1 MGCDYTAELNEN
13 GNDLEEILK
22 ENHGLFDI
30 KIKVAIRDSEA
41 LSLAYT
47 PGVATPC
54 LEIQKDISRGYE
66 LTNKANS
73 IILITDSSKFN
84 SSSSEENKCCLI
96 KKDVEGKKMN
106 NNVAMVYLESFTAYY
121 KYATNI
127 DAYPMILD
135 LNLIKDAETL
145 LDTINAVSLSFS
157 GVELF
162 GISPERLE
170 EFKNLYKKFQKKP
183 EYAFI
188 DANKKVEIDEILEN
202 KSTVLTSN
210 AIFAAIWRVALD
222 CHIFGDLEK
231 VLNFIIDEIKND
243 KIDLTKGDDFESDL
257 TKIVEKTVDFV
268 FAEKLENHSFDKY
281 NWRKLGLDKK
291 YVLKKL
297 EFFFA
302 YGNKAWVEEMPKGYF
317 MHKHTIPENS
327 VLLHSRNRGVI
338 EIGPKIRF
346 YPEKFKILFKWENL
360 DRIAEKILQNPNLV
374 YKYTCKNNY
383 GAIVTNGTAI
393 LGLGDIG
400 ALAGMPVMEGK
411 SVLFKYFG
419 GTNICPV
426 CIQEKD
432 VDKVISYIQRISPSF
447 AIINLEDIKGPDCFT
462 IENKL
467 IETVE
472 CPIFHDDQ
480 HGTACVVL
488 AGLINATKLRGSKP
502 EEMKIVMN
510 GAGAAGIA
518 VSSLL
523 IHYGYK
529 NFIVCDTK
537 GAIYKGRKE
546 GMNPFKEKI
555 AEITNKDC
563 IQGKLLDVIKGADVV
578 IGLSGPNTI
587 SKEAVKLMNE
597 KPIVFALANPT
608 PEIFPDDAYEAGAFI
623 VATGRSD
630 FPNQI
635 NNSVVFPGLFRATID
650 TRAPKITM
658 EMKIAAG
665 EAIANLVS
673 EKELRTDYI
682 MPSALN
688 ITTSILVAT
697 DVAKLIVKNGLTK
710 KKNIN
715 LDQIRENIHSF
726 FIDEKLTDVDK

>member
-1 MGCDYTAELNEN
+1 MSCEGKCDPELS
-13 GNDLEEILK
+13 LEGILK
-22 ENHGLFDI
+22 KNHGLFDI
-30 KIKVAIRDSEA
+30 KIKVSIRDTEG

-54 LEIQKDISRGYE
+54 LEIQKDLPRAYE
-66 LTNKANS
+66 QTNKANNV
-73 IILITDSSKFN
+73 LIVNDSSKFCG
-84 SSSSEENKCCLI
+84 ENKCCLT
-96 KKDVEGKKMN
+96 KKCLEGKKWN
-106 NNVAMVYLESFTAYY
+106 NNAAMIYLEAFTAYY
-121 KYATNI
+121 KCTTNV

-135 LNLIKDAETL
+135 LALIKDAETL
-145 LDTINAVSLSFS
+145 FDTVKAIALSFS
-157 GVELF
+157 GIELF
-162 GISPERLE
+162 GVCPKRVE
-170 EFKNLYKKFQKKP
+170 EFKKLFEKCEKKP
-183 EYAFI
+183 EFAFL
-188 DANKKVEIDEILEN
+188 DTNKKMEIDDLLAT
-202 KSTVLTSN
+202 KKTFLTSN
-210 AIFAAIWRVALD
+210 AIVAAIWRVALD
-222 CHIFGDLEK
+222 CHIFGDLEQL
-231 VLNFIIDEIKND
+231 LNHVIEDIKSD
-243 KIDLTKGDDFESDL
+243 KFDLTKGGNFGIEIIQLVENL
-257 TKIVEKTVDFV
+257 TDFV
-268 FAEKLENHSFDKY
+268 FAKKLENHSFDKY
-281 NWRKLGLDKK
+281 NWRKMELSKCYVMKK
-291 YVLKKL
+291 FKH
-297 EFFFA
+297 FIT
-302 YGNKAWVEEMPKGYF
+302 YGSKAWVEDIPKGYY

-327 VLLHSRNRGVI
+327 VLIHARNRGVI
-338 EIGPKIRF
+338 EVGPKLRF
-346 YPEKFKILFKWENL
+346 SPGKFKCLFKWENL
-360 DRIAEKILQNPNLV
+360 DGIAEKIVNDPNLV
-374 YKYTCKNNY
+374 FELTCKNNF

-426 CIQEKD
+426 CIQEKNPE
-432 VDKVISYIQRISPSF
+432 KLIAYIQRIAPTY

-462 IENKL
+462 IETKL
-467 IETVE
+467 IETVD
-472 CPIFHDDQ
+472 CPMFHDDQ

-555 AEITNKDC
+555 AEMTNKDC
-563 IQGKLLDVIKGADVV
+563 VKGKLADVLKGADVV

-587 SKEAVKLMNE
+587 KKEDVKLMNP

-608 PEIFPDDAYEAGAFI
+608 PEIFPDDAKEAGAFI

-635 NNSVVFPGLFRATID
+635 NNSLVFPGLFRATVD
-650 TRAPKITM
+650 SRAPKITM

-673 EKELRTDYI
+673 PKDLRPEFI
-682 MPSALN
+682 MPSALEV
-688 ITTSILVAT
+688 TTSILVAT
-697 DVAKLIVKNGLTK
+697 DVAKLVIEKGLTN
-710 KKNIN
+710 KKNID
-715 LDQIRENIHSF
+715 LDKLRENIHSF
-726 FIDEKLTDVDK
+726 FIDEKLTDVDQE

>member
-1 MGCDYTAELNEN
+1 MGVGKSKPKEQIE
-13 GNDLEEILK
+13 LEEILK
-22 ENHGLFDI
+22 KNHGLFDI
-30 KIKVAIRDSEA
+30 KIKVAIRDSEG

-54 LEIQKDISRGYE
+54 LEIQKDLSRGYE

-73 IILITDSSKFN
+73 ILVLTDSSKFGN
-84 SSSSEENKCCLI
+84 PQDKKCFLT
-96 KKDVEGKKMN
+96 KKDIKGKWN
-106 NNVAMVYLESFTAYY
+106 NNAPMIYLETFTFYY
-121 KYATNI
+121 KYSTNI

-135 LNLIKDAETL
+135 LSLIKDAEIL

-162 GISPERLE
+162 GVCPKRLE
-170 EFKNLYKKFQKKP
+170 EFKKLFENLEKKP

-188 DANKKVEIDEILEN
+188 DGNKKIEIDEILAT
-202 KSTVLTSN
+202 KKTLLTSN
-210 AIFAAIWRVALD
+210 SIFAAIWRVALD

-231 VLNFIIDEIKND
+231 ILNYIIDEIKND
-243 KIDLTKGDDFESDL
+243 KIDLTKDEDYECDL
-257 TKIVEKTVDFV
+257 TQIIEKATDFV
-268 FAEKLENHSFDKY
+268 FNEKLENHNYDKY
-281 NWRKLGLDKK
+281 NWRKLALNKDYIIKK
-291 YVLKKL
+291 INY
-297 EFFFA
+297 FFT
-302 YGNKAWVEEMPKGYF
+302 YGSKAWVEDMPKGYF
-317 MHKHTIPENS
+317 MHKHSIPENS

-338 EIGPKIRF
+338 EIGPKLRF
-346 YPEKFKILFKWENL
+346 NPEKFKNLFKWEHL
-360 DRIAEKILQNPNLV
+360 DAIAEIIVDEPNLV
-374 YKYTCKNNY
+374 FDYTCKNNY
-383 GAIVTNGTAI
+383 GGIVTNGTAI

-426 CIQEKD
+426 CIQEKN
-432 VDKVISYIQRISPSF
+432 VDKVISYVQRIAPSF

-467 IETVE
+467 IETVD

-537 GAIYKGRKE
+537 GSIYKGRKE
-546 GMNPFKEKI
+546 GMNTFKEKI

-563 IQGKLLDVIKGADVV
+563 IQGKINDIIKGADVV

-587 SKEAVKLMNE
+587 SKEAVKLMNP

-608 PEIFPDDAYEAGAFI
+608 PEIFPDDAYEAGAYI

-673 EKELRTDYI
+673 PKELRTDYI

-688 ITTSILVAT
+688 VSTSVLVAT
-697 DVAKLIVKNGLTK
+697 DVAKLVIKKGLTK
-710 KKNIN
+710 KRNIN
-715 LDQIRENIHSF
+715 IDKLRENIHSF

>member
-1 MGCDYTAELNEN
+1 MSCEGKCDPELS
-13 GNDLEEILK
+13 LEGILK
-22 ENHGLFDI
+22 RNHGLFDI
-30 KIKVAIRDSEA
+30 KIKVSIRDTEG

-54 LEIQKDISRGYE
+54 LDIQKELARAYE
-66 LTNKANS
+66 QTNRANNV
-73 IILITDSSKFN
+73 LIVTDSSKFCG
-84 SSSSEENKCCLI
+84 ENKCCLT
-96 KKDVEGKKMN
+96 KKYFNGKKWN
-106 NNVAMVYLESFTAYY
+106 NNAAMIYLEAFTAYY
-121 KYATNI
+121 KCTTNV

-135 LNLIKDAETL
+135 LALIKDAETL
-145 LDTINAVSLSFS
+145 FDTVKAIALSFS
-157 GVELF
+157 GIELF
-162 GISPERLE
+162 GVCPKRVE
-170 EFKNLYKKFQKKP
+170 EFKKLFEKCETKP
-183 EYAFI
+183 EFAFL
-188 DANKKVEIDEILEN
+188 DTNKKMEIDDLLAT
-202 KSTVLTSN
+202 KKTFLTSN
-210 AIFAAIWRVALD
+210 AIVAAIWRVALD
-222 CHIFGDLEK
+222 CHVFGDLQKILDHVVE
-231 VLNFIIDEIKND
+231 DIKSD
-243 KIDLTKGDDFESDL
+243 KFDLTKGGNFGIEITQL
-257 TKIVEKTVDFV
+257 VEKIADFV
-268 FAEKLENHSFDKY
+268 FSQKLENHSFDKY
-281 NWRKLGLDKK
+281 NWRKLELSKEYIMKK
-291 YVLKKL
+291 FKH
-297 EFFFA
+297 FTTF
-302 YGNKAWVEEMPKGYF
+302 GSRAWVEDFPKGYY

-327 VLLHSRNRGVI
+327 VLLHARNRGVI
-338 EIGPKIRF
+338 EVGPKLRF
-346 YPEKFKILFKWENL
+346 TPGKFKCLFKWENL
-360 DRIAEKILQNPNLV
+360 DGIAEKIVDDPNLV
-374 YKYTCKNNY
+374 FELTCKNNF
-383 GAIVTNGTAI
+383 GAIVTNGTAV

-432 VDKVISYIQRISPSF
+432 PEKLIAYVQRIAPTY

-467 IETVE
+467 IETVD
-472 CPIFHDDQ
+472 CPMFHDDQ

-523 IHYGYK
+523 IEYGYK

-537 GAIYKGRKE
+537 GAIYKGRPV
-546 GMNPFKEKI
+546 GMNPFKDKL

-563 IQGKLLDVIKGADVV
+563 IKGKLSDVLKGADVV

-587 SKEAVKLMNE
+587 KKEDVKLMNP

-608 PEIFPDDAYEAGAFI
+608 PEIFPDEAYEAGAFI

-635 NNSVVFPGLFRATID
+635 NNSLVFPGLFRATVD

-658 EMKIAAG
+658 AMKIAAG

-673 EKELRTDYI
+673 PKDLRPNFI
-682 MPSALN
+682 MPSALEV
-688 ITTSILVAT
+688 TTSVLVAT
-697 DVAKLIVKNGLTK
+697 DVAKLVIEKGLTN
-710 KKNIN
+710 KKNID
-715 LDQIRENIHSF
+715 LDKLRENIHSF
-726 FIDEKLTDVDK
+726 FIDEKLTDVDQE

>member
-1 MGCDYTAELNEN
+1 MCDAKKCDPELS
-13 GNDLEEILK
+13 LEGILK
-22 ENHGLFDI
+22 KTHGLFDI
-30 KIKVAIRDSEA
+30 KIKVSIRDTEG

-54 LEIQKDISRGYE
+54 LEIQKDLTKSYE
-66 LTNKANS
+66 QTNRANS
-73 IILITDSSKFN
+73 ILILTDSSKFCGDK
-84 SSSSEENKCCLI
+84 KCCFM
-96 KKDVEGKKMN
+96 KKCVEGKTWN
-106 NNVAMVYLESFTAYY
+106 NNAAMIYLEAFTVYY

-135 LNLIKDAETL
+135 LALIKDAETL
-145 LDTINAVSLSFS
+145 LDTVNAVSLSFS

-162 GISPERLE
+162 GICEKRLA
-170 EFKNLYKKFQKKP
+170 EFKTLFDKLEKKP
-183 EYAFI
+183 EYGFL
-188 DANKKVEIDEILEN
+188 DATKKMEIDDLLAT
-202 KSTVLTSN
+202 KKTLLSSN
-210 AIFAAIWRVALD
+210 AIFAAVWRVALD

-231 VLNFIIDEIKND
+231 LLDFVVEGIKSD
-243 KIDLTKGDDFESDL
+243 KIDLTKGGSFECDVSQ
-257 TKIVEKTVDFV
+257 IVDKLCDYV
-268 FAEKLENHSFDKY
+268 FEQKLDNHSFDQH
-281 NWRKLGLDKK
+281 NWRKLELNKCF
-291 YVLKKL
+291 VMKKL
-297 EFFFA
+297 KHFFTF
-302 YGNKAWVEEMPKGYF
+302 GSKAWVEDFPKGYY
-317 MHKHTIPENS
+317 MHKHSIPENS
-327 VLLHSRNRGVI
+327 VLMHQRNRGVI
-338 EIGPKIRF
+338 EVGPKLRF
-346 YPEKFKILFKWENL
+346 CPKKFRCLFKWENL
-360 DRIAEKILQNPNLV
+360 DGIAEKIVDDPKLV
-374 YKYTCKNNY
+374 FELTCKNNF

-426 CIQEKD
+426 CIQEKNC
-432 VDKVISYIQRISPSF
+432 DKLIAYVQRIAPTY

-462 IENKL
+462 IETKL
-467 IETVE
+467 IETVD
-472 CPIFHDDQ
+472 CPMFHDDQ

-563 IQGKLLDVIKGADVV
+563 IKGKLKDVLKGADVV
-578 IGLSGPNTI
+578 IGLSGPDTI
-587 SKEAVKLMNE
+587 KIDDVKQMNE

-608 PEIFPDDAYEAGAFI
+608 PEIFPKDAFEGGAYI

-635 NNSVVFPGLFRATID
+635 NNSLVFPGLFRATVD

-673 EKELRTDYI
+673 KEELRPDYI
-682 MPSALN
+682 MPNALN
-688 ITTSILVAT
+688 VSTSVLVAT
-697 DVAKLIVKNGLTK
+697 DVAKLVIEKGLTN
-710 KKNIN
+710 KKNIDIDK
-715 LDQIRENIHSF
+715 LRENIHSF
-726 FIDEKLTDVDK
+726 FIDEQLTDVDKE

>member
-1 MGCDYTAELNEN
+1 MGVGKSKPKEQIE
-13 GNDLEEILK
+13 LEEILK
-22 ENHGLFDI
+22 KNHGLFDI
-30 KIKVAIRDSEA
+30 KIKVAIRDSEG

-54 LEIQKDISRGYE
+54 LEIQKDLSRGYE

-73 IILITDSSKFN
+73 ILVLTDSSKFGN
-84 SSSSEENKCCLI
+84 PQDKKCFLT
-96 KKDVEGKKMN
+96 KKDIKGKWN
-106 NNVAMVYLESFTAYY
+106 NNAPMIYLETFTFYY
-121 KYATNI
+121 KYSTNI

-135 LNLIKDAETL
+135 LSLIKDAEIL

-162 GISPERLE
+162 GVCPKRLE
-170 EFKNLYKKFQKKP
+170 EFKKLFENLEKKP

-188 DANKKVEIDEILEN
+188 DGNKKIEIDEILAT
-202 KSTVLTSN
+202 KKTLLTSN
-210 AIFAAIWRVALD
+210 SIFAAIWRVALD

-231 VLNFIIDEIKND
+231 ILNYIIDEIKND
-243 KIDLTKGDDFESDL
+243 KIDLTKDEDYECDL
-257 TKIVEKTVDFV
+257 TQIIEKATDFV
-268 FAEKLENHSFDKY
+268 FNEKLENHNYDKY
-281 NWRKLGLDKK
+281 NWRKLALNKDYIIKK
-291 YVLKKL
+291 INY
-297 EFFFA
+297 FFT
-302 YGNKAWVEEMPKGYF
+302 YGSKAWVEDMPKGYY
-317 MHKHTIPENS
+317 MHKHSIPENS

-338 EIGPKIRF
+338 EIGPKLRF
-346 YPEKFKILFKWENL
+346 NPEKFKNLFKWENL
-360 DRIAEKILQNPNLV
+360 DAIAEIIVDEPNLV
-374 YKYTCKNNY
+374 FDYTCKNNY
-383 GAIVTNGTAI
+383 GGIVTNGTAI

-426 CIQEKD
+426 CIQEKN
-432 VDKVISYIQRISPSF
+432 VDKVISYVQRIAPSF

-467 IETVE
+467 IETVD

-537 GAIYKGRKE
+537 GSIYKGRKE

-563 IQGKLLDVIKGADVV
+563 IQGKINDIIKGADVV

-587 SKEAVKLMNE
+587 SKEAVKLMNP

-608 PEIFPDDAYEAGAFI
+608 PEIFPDDAYEAGAYI

-673 EKELRTDYI
+673 PKELRTDYI

-688 ITTSILVAT
+688 VSTSVLVAT
-697 DVAKLIVKNGLTK
+697 DVAKLVIKKGLTK
-710 KKNIN
+710 KRNIN
-715 LDQIRENIHSF
+715 IDKLRENIHSF

>member
-1 MGCDYTAELNEN
+1 MGI
-13 GNDLEEILK
+13 GKSKPKPGSLEEILK
-22 ENHGLFDI
+22 SNKGLFDI
-30 KIKVAIRDSEA
+30 KIKISIRDSEG

-54 LEIQKDISRGYE
+54 LEIQKDISKSYE

-73 IILITDSSKFN
+73 IIILTDGSKFN
-84 SSSSEENKCCLI
+84 IEYEKKSNLI
-96 KKDVEGKKMN
+96 KKTAKRKWN
-106 NNVAMVYLESFTAYY
+106 NNAAFPYLEAFTTYY
-121 KYATNI
+121 KHCSNI
-127 DAYPMILD
+127 DAYPIILD
-135 LNLIKDAETL
+135 ISLIKGAQDLFE
-145 LDTINAVSLSFS
+145 TINAIALSFS

-162 GISPERLE
+162 GIDNKRLE
-170 EFKNLYKKFQKKP
+170 EFKALYEKMEIKP
-183 EYAFI
+183 EFAFLDSYSKI
-188 DANKKVEIDEILEN
+188 ELDKILEG
-202 KSTVLTSN
+202 KKTLITSN
-210 AIFAAIWRVALD
+210 TIFSLIWRVALD
-222 CHIFGDLEK
+222 CYIFGNLEK
-231 VLNFIIDEIKND
+231 IANYIIDEIKNE
-243 KIDLTKGDDFESDL
+243 KIVFKSENDFEDDIL
-257 TKIVEKTVDFV
+257 IILEKIANYV
-268 FAEKLENHSFDKY
+268 FENKLENHSYEKY
-281 NWRKLGLDKK
+281 NWKRTPLDQN
-291 YVLKKL
+291 YILKKFNYFQL
-297 EFFFA
+297 
-302 YGNKAWVEEMPKGYF
+302 YGNKAWVEEIPKGYY

-327 VLLHSRNRGVI
+327 TLMHSRYRGVI
-338 EIGPKIRF
+338 EIGPKIIF
-346 YPEKFKILFKWENL
+346 EPNKFKSLFKWENL
-360 DRIAEKILQNPNLV
+360 DEISEKILDDPNLV
-374 YKYTCKNNY
+374 FELTSKNNY
-383 GAIVTNGTAI
+383 GSIITNGTAV

-432 VDKVISYIQRISPSF
+432 NDKLILLIQRIAPSF
-447 AIINLEDIKGPDCFT
+447 AIINLEDIKGPDCFS
-462 IENKL
+462 IETKL
-467 IETVE
+467 IETVN

-563 IQGKLLDVIKGADVV
+563 IQGKLSDVIKGADVV

-587 SKEAVKLMNE
+587 KKEDVKLMNE
-597 KPIVFALANPT
+597 KPIIFALANPT
-608 PEIFPDDAYEAGAFI
+608 PEIFPQDAYEAGAFI

-630 FPNQI
+630 FPNQV

-650 TRAPKITM
+650 TRAPKITLD
-658 EMKIAAG
+658 MKIAAG

-673 EKELRTDYI
+673 EKELRPDYI

-688 ITTSILVAT
+688 VTTSVKVAT
-697 DVAKLIVKNGLTK
+697 DVAKLVKEKKLTN
-710 KKNIN
+710 KKNID
-715 LDQIRENIHSF
+715 LDKIQETIHSF
-726 FIDEKLTDVDK
+726 FFEEKLNDFDK

>member
-1 MGCDYTAELNEN
+1 MSCEGKCDPELS
-13 GNDLEEILK
+13 LEGILK
-22 ENHGLFDI
+22 RNHGLFDI
-30 KIKVAIRDSEA
+30 KIKVSIRDTEG

-54 LEIQKDISRGYE
+54 LDIQKELARAYE
-66 LTNKANS
+66 QTNRANNV
-73 IILITDSSKFN
+73 LIVTDSSKFCG
-84 SSSSEENKCCLI
+84 ENKCCLT
-96 KKDVEGKKMN
+96 KKCLDGKKWN
-106 NNVAMVYLESFTAYY
+106 NNAAMIYLEAFTAYY
-121 KYATNI
+121 KCTTNV

-135 LNLIKDAETL
+135 LALIKDAETL
-145 LDTINAVSLSFS
+145 FDTVKAIALSFS
-157 GVELF
+157 GIELF
-162 GISPERLE
+162 GVCPKRVE
-170 EFKNLYKKFQKKP
+170 EFKKLFEKCETKP
-183 EYAFI
+183 EFAFL
-188 DANKKVEIDEILEN
+188 DTNKKMEIDDLLAT
-202 KSTVLTSN
+202 KKTFLTSN
-210 AIFAAIWRVALD
+210 AIVAAIWRVALD
-222 CHIFGDLEK
+222 CHVFGDLQKILDHVVE
-231 VLNFIIDEIKND
+231 DIKSD
-243 KIDLTKGDDFESDL
+243 KFDLTKGGNFGIEITQL
-257 TKIVEKTVDFV
+257 VEKIADFV
-268 FAEKLENHSFDKY
+268 FSQKLENHSFDKY
-281 NWRKLGLDKK
+281 NWRKLELSKEYIMKK
-291 YVLKKL
+291 FKH
-297 EFFFA
+297 FTTF
-302 YGNKAWVEEMPKGYF
+302 GSRAWVEDFPKGYY

-327 VLLHSRNRGVI
+327 VLLHARNRGVI
-338 EIGPKIRF
+338 EVGPKLRF
-346 YPEKFKILFKWENL
+346 TPGKFKCLFKWENL
-360 DRIAEKILQNPNLV
+360 DGIAEKIVDNPNLV
-374 YKYTCKNNY
+374 FELTCKNNF
-383 GAIVTNGTAI
+383 GAIVTNGTAV

-432 VDKVISYIQRISPSF
+432 PEKLIAYVQRIAPTY

-467 IETVE
+467 IETVD
-472 CPIFHDDQ
+472 CPMFHDDQ

-523 IHYGYK
+523 IEYGYK

-537 GAIYKGRKE
+537 GAIYKGRPV
-546 GMNPFKEKI
+546 GMNPFKDKL

-563 IQGKLLDVIKGADVV
+563 IKGKLSDVLKGADVV

-587 SKEAVKLMNE
+587 KKEDVKLMNP

-608 PEIFPDDAYEAGAFI
+608 PEIFPDEAYEAGAFI

-635 NNSVVFPGLFRATID
+635 NNSLVFPGLFRATVD

-658 EMKIAAG
+658 AMKIAAG

-673 EKELRTDYI
+673 PKDLRPNFI
-682 MPSALN
+682 MPSALEV
-688 ITTSILVAT
+688 TTSVLVAT
-697 DVAKLIVKNGLTK
+697 DVAKLVIEKGLTK
-710 KKNIN
+710 KKNID
-715 LDQIRENIHSF
+715 LDKLRENIHSF
-726 FIDEKLTDVDK
+726 FIDEKLVDVSRE

>member
-1 MGCDYTAELNEN
+1 MCDAKKCDPELS
-13 GNDLEEILK
+13 LEGILK
-22 ENHGLFDI
+22 KTHGLFDI
-30 KIKVAIRDSEA
+30 KIKVSIRDTEG

-54 LEIQKDISRGYE
+54 LEIQKDLTKSYE
-66 LTNKANS
+66 QTNRANS
-73 IILITDSSKFN
+73 ILILTDSSKFCGDK
-84 SSSSEENKCCLI
+84 KCCFM
-96 KKDVEGKKMN
+96 KKCVEGKTWN
-106 NNVAMVYLESFTAYY
+106 NNAAMIYLEAFTVYY

-135 LNLIKDAETL
+135 LALIKDAETL
-145 LDTINAVSLSFS
+145 LDTVNAVSLSFS

-162 GISPERLE
+162 GICEKRLA
-170 EFKNLYKKFQKKP
+170 EFKTLFDKLEKKP
-183 EYAFI
+183 EYGFL
-188 DANKKVEIDEILEN
+188 DATKKMEIDDLLAT
-202 KSTVLTSN
+202 KKTLLSSN
-210 AIFAAIWRVALD
+210 AIFAAVWRVALD

-231 VLNFIIDEIKND
+231 LLDFVVEGIKSD
-243 KIDLTKGDDFESDL
+243 KIDLTKGGSFECDVSQ
-257 TKIVEKTVDFV
+257 IVDKLCDYV
-268 FAEKLENHSFDKY
+268 FEQKLDNHSFDQH
-281 NWRKLGLDKK
+281 NWRKLELNKCF
-291 YVLKKL
+291 VMKKL
-297 EFFFA
+297 KHFFTF
-302 YGNKAWVEEMPKGYF
+302 GSKAWVEDFPKGYY
-317 MHKHTIPENS
+317 MHKHSIPENS
-327 VLLHSRNRGVI
+327 VLMHQRNRGVI
-338 EIGPKIRF
+338 EVGPKLRF
-346 YPEKFKILFKWENL
+346 CPKKFRCLFKWENL
-360 DRIAEKILQNPNLV
+360 DGIAEKIVDDPKLV
-374 YKYTCKNNY
+374 FELTCKNNF

-426 CIQEKD
+426 CIQEKNC
-432 VDKVISYIQRISPSF
+432 DKLIAYVQRIAPTY

-462 IENKL
+462 IETKL
-467 IETVE
+467 IETVD
-472 CPIFHDDQ
+472 CPMFHDDQ

-563 IQGKLLDVIKGADVV
+563 IKGKLKDVLKGADVV
-578 IGLSGPNTI
+578 IGLSGPDTI
-587 SKEAVKLMNE
+587 KIDDVKQMNE

-608 PEIFPDDAYEAGAFI
+608 PEIFPKDAFEGGAYI

-635 NNSVVFPGLFRATID
+635 NNSLVFPGLFRATVD

-673 EKELRTDYI
+673 KEELRPDYI
-682 MPSALN
+682 MPNALN
-688 ITTSILVAT
+688 VSTSVLVAT
-697 DVAKLIVKNGLTK
+697 DVAKLVIEKGLTN
-710 KKNIN
+710 KKNIDIDK
-715 LDQIRENIHSF
+715 LRENIHSF
-726 FIDEKLTDVDK
+726 FIDEQLTDVDQ

>member
-1 MGCDYTAELNEN
+1 MGVGRSKLKDELS
-13 GNDLEEILK
+13 LEEILK
-22 ENHGLFDI
+22 KNHGLFDI
-30 KIKVAIRDSEA
+30 KIKVTIRDSEG

-54 LEIQKDISRGYE
+54 LEIQKDISKSYE
-66 LTNKANS
+66 LTNRANS
-73 IILITDSSKFN
+73 ILVLTDSSKFCN
-84 SSSSEENKCCLI
+84 LEEKKCFLTTKTI
-96 KKDVEGKKMN
+96 RGKWN
-106 NNVAMVYLESFTAYY
+106 NNAPMVYLESFTIYY
-121 KYATNI
+121 KHISNV

-135 LNLIKDAETL
+135 LNLIKDAEIL

-162 GISPERLE
+162 GISPRRLE
-170 EFKNLYKKFQKKP
+170 EFKGLYNKLEKKP
-183 EYAFI
+183 EYGFI
-188 DANKKVEIDEILEN
+188 DGNKKIEIDEILAQ
-202 KSTVLTSN
+202 KKTLITSN
-210 AIFAAIWRVALD
+210 CIYGLIWRVSLD
-222 CHIFGDLEK
+222 CHIFGDLENI
-231 VLNFIIDEIKND
+231 LNFIVDEIKND
-243 KIDLTKGDDFESDL
+243 RIDLTKGEDFESDL
-257 TKIVEKTVDFV
+257 IKIFEKIVDFV
-268 FAEKLENHSFDKY
+268 FEQKLENHEYDKF
-281 NWRKLGLDKK
+281 NWRKLQLDKN
-291 YVLKKL
+291 YLIKKFNYFL
-297 EFFFA
+297 T

-338 EIGPKIRF
+338 EIGPKLRF
-346 YPEKFKILFKWENL
+346 DPEKFKSLFKWENL
-360 DRIAEKILQNPNLV
+360 DDISEKIIDEPNLV
-374 YKYTCKNNY
+374 FVYTCKNNY
-383 GAIVTNGTAI
+383 GGIITNGTAI

-426 CIQEKD
+426 CIQEKN
-432 VDKVISYIQRISPSF
+432 VDKVISYVQRIAPSF

-467 IETVE
+467 IETVD
-472 CPIFHDDQ
+472 CPMFHDDQ

-488 AGLINATKLRGSKP
+488 AGLINATKLRGTKP
-502 EEMKIVMN
+502 EEMKIIMN

-546 GMNPFKEKI
+546 GMNPFKDKL

-563 IQGKLLDVIKGADVV
+563 IKGKLSDVIKGADVV

-587 SKEAVKLMNE
+587 SKEDVKLMNP

-608 PEIFPDDAYEAGAFI
+608 PEIFPKDAYEAGAYI

-665 EAIANLVS
+665 EAIANLVN
-673 EKELRTDYI
+673 EKELRPDYI

-688 ITTSILVAT
+688 VTTSVLVAT
-697 DVAKLIVKNGLTK
+697 EVAKLVIQKRLTK

-715 LDQIRENIHSF
+715 LDKLRENIHSF

>member
-1 MGCDYTAELNEN
+1 MSCEGKCDPELS
-13 GNDLEEILK
+13 LEGILK
-22 ENHGLFDI
+22 KNHGLFDI
-30 KIKVAIRDSEA
+30 KIKVSIRDTEG

-54 LEIQKDISRGYE
+54 LEIQKDLPRAYE
-66 LTNKANS
+66 QTNKANNV
-73 IILITDSSKFN
+73 LIVTDSSKFCG
-84 SSSSEENKCCLI
+84 ENKCCLT
-96 KKDVEGKKMN
+96 KKCLEGKKWN
-106 NNVAMVYLESFTAYY
+106 NNAAMIYLEAFTTYY
-121 KYATNI
+121 KCTTNV

-135 LNLIKDAETL
+135 LALIKDAETL
-145 LDTINAVSLSFS
+145 FDTVNAIALSFS
-157 GVELF
+157 GIELF
-162 GISPERLE
+162 GVCPKRVE
-170 EFKNLYKKFQKKP
+170 EFKKLFEKCEKKP
-183 EYAFI
+183 EFAFL
-188 DANKKVEIDEILEN
+188 DTNKKMEIDDLLAT
-202 KSTVLTSN
+202 KKTFLTSN
-210 AIFAAIWRVALD
+210 AIVAAVWRVALD
-222 CHIFGDLEK
+222 CHIFGDLEQL
-231 VLNFIIDEIKND
+231 LNHVIEDIKSD
-243 KIDLTKGDDFESDL
+243 KFDLTKGGNFGIEIIQLVENL
-257 TKIVEKTVDFV
+257 TDFV
-268 FAEKLENHSFDKY
+268 FAKKLENHSFDKY
-281 NWRKLGLDKK
+281 NWRKMELSKCYVMKK
-291 YVLKKL
+291 FKH
-297 EFFFA
+297 FIT
-302 YGNKAWVEEMPKGYF
+302 YGSKAWVEDIPKGYY

-327 VLLHSRNRGVI
+327 VLIHARNRGVI
-338 EIGPKIRF
+338 EVGPKLRF
-346 YPEKFKILFKWENL
+346 SPGKFKCLFKWENL
-360 DRIAEKILQNPNLV
+360 DGIAEKIVNDPNLV
-374 YKYTCKNNY
+374 FELTCKNNF

-426 CIQEKD
+426 CIQEKNPE
-432 VDKVISYIQRISPSF
+432 KLIAYIQRIAPTY

-462 IENKL
+462 IETKL
-467 IETVE
+467 IETVD
-472 CPIFHDDQ
+472 CPMFHDDQ

-555 AEITNKDC
+555 AEMTNKDC
-563 IQGKLLDVIKGADVV
+563 VKGKLADVLKGADVV

-587 SKEAVKLMNE
+587 KKEDVKLMNP

-608 PEIFPDDAYEAGAFI
+608 PEIFPDDAKEAGAFI

-635 NNSVVFPGLFRATID
+635 NNSLVFPGLFRATVD
-650 TRAPKITM
+650 SRAPKITM

-673 EKELRTDYI
+673 PKDLRPEFI
-682 MPSALN
+682 MPSALEV
-688 ITTSILVAT
+688 TTSILVAT
-697 DVAKLIVKNGLTK
+697 DVAKLVIEKGLTN
-710 KKNIN
+710 KKNID
-715 LDQIRENIHSF
+715 LDKLRENIHSF
-726 FIDEKLTDVDK
+726 FIDEKLTDVDQE

>member
-1 MGCDYTAELNEN
+1 MSCEGKCDPELS
-13 GNDLEEILK
+13 LEGILK
-22 ENHGLFDI
+22 RNHGLFDI
-30 KIKVAIRDSEA
+30 KIKVSIRDTEG

-54 LEIQKDISRGYE
+54 LDIQKELARAYE
-66 LTNKANS
+66 QTNRANNV
-73 IILITDSSKFN
+73 LIVTDSSKFCG
-84 SSSSEENKCCLI
+84 ENKCCLT
-96 KKDVEGKKMN
+96 KKCLDGKKWN
-106 NNVAMVYLESFTAYY
+106 NNAAMIYLEAFTAYY
-121 KYATNI
+121 KCTTNV

-135 LNLIKDAETL
+135 LALIKDAETL
-145 LDTINAVSLSFS
+145 FDTVKAIALSFS
-157 GVELF
+157 GIELF
-162 GISPERLE
+162 GVCPKRVE
-170 EFKNLYKKFQKKP
+170 EFKKLFEKCETKP
-183 EYAFI
+183 EFAFL
-188 DANKKVEIDEILEN
+188 DTNKKMEIDDLLAT
-202 KSTVLTSN
+202 KKTFLTSN
-210 AIFAAIWRVALD
+210 AIVAAIWRVALD
-222 CHIFGDLEK
+222 CHVFGDLQKILDHVVE
-231 VLNFIIDEIKND
+231 DIKSD
-243 KIDLTKGDDFESDL
+243 KFDLTKGGNFGIEITQL
-257 TKIVEKTVDFV
+257 VEKIADFV
-268 FAEKLENHSFDKY
+268 FSQKLENHSFDKY
-281 NWRKLGLDKK
+281 NWRKLELSKEYIMKK
-291 YVLKKL
+291 FKH
-297 EFFFA
+297 FTTF
-302 YGNKAWVEEMPKGYF
+302 GSRAWVEDFPKGYY

-327 VLLHSRNRGVI
+327 VLLHARNRGVI
-338 EIGPKIRF
+338 EVGPKLRF
-346 YPEKFKILFKWENL
+346 TPGKFKCLFKWENL
-360 DRIAEKILQNPNLV
+360 DGIAEKIVDDPNLV
-374 YKYTCKNNY
+374 FELTCKNNF
-383 GAIVTNGTAI
+383 GAIVTNGTAV

-432 VDKVISYIQRISPSF
+432 PEKLIAYVQRIAPTY

-467 IETVE
+467 IETVD
-472 CPIFHDDQ
+472 CPMFHDDQ

-523 IHYGYK
+523 IEYGYK

-537 GAIYKGRKE
+537 GAIYKGRPV
-546 GMNPFKEKI
+546 GMNPFKDKL

-563 IQGKLLDVIKGADVV
+563 IKGKLSDVLKGADVV

-587 SKEAVKLMNE
+587 KKEDVKLMNP

-608 PEIFPDDAYEAGAFI
+608 PEIFPDEAYEAGAFI

-635 NNSVVFPGLFRATID
+635 NNSLVFPGLFRATVD

-673 EKELRTDYI
+673 PKDLRPNFI
-682 MPSALN
+682 MPSALEV
-688 ITTSILVAT
+688 TTSVLVAT
-697 DVAKLIVKNGLTK
+697 DVAKLVIEKGLTN
-710 KKNIN
+710 KKNID
-715 LDQIRENIHSF
+715 LDKLRENIHSF
-726 FIDEKLTDVDK
+726 FIDEKLTDVDQE

>member
-1 MGCDYTAELNEN
+1 MGVGKSKPKEQIE
-13 GNDLEEILK
+13 LEEILK
-22 ENHGLFDI
+22 KNHGLFDI
-30 KIKVAIRDSEA
+30 KIKVAIRDSEG

-54 LEIQKDISRGYE
+54 LEIQKDLSRGYE

-73 IILITDSSKFN
+73 ILVLTDSSKFGN
-84 SSSSEENKCCLI
+84 PQDKKCFLT
-96 KKDVEGKKMN
+96 KKDIKGKWN
-106 NNVAMVYLESFTAYY
+106 NNAPMIYLETFTFYY
-121 KYATNI
+121 KYSTNI

-135 LNLIKDAETL
+135 LSLIKDAEIL

-162 GISPERLE
+162 GVCPKRLE
-170 EFKNLYKKFQKKP
+170 EFKKLFENLEKKP

-188 DANKKVEIDEILEN
+188 DGNKKIEIDEILAT
-202 KSTVLTSN
+202 KKTLLTSN
-210 AIFAAIWRVALD
+210 SIFAAIWRVALD

-231 VLNFIIDEIKND
+231 ILNYIIDEIKND
-243 KIDLTKGDDFESDL
+243 KIDLTKDEDYECDL
-257 TKIVEKTVDFV
+257 TQIIEKATDFV
-268 FAEKLENHSFDKY
+268 FNEKLENHNYDKY
-281 NWRKLGLDKK
+281 NWRKLALNKDYIIKK
-291 YVLKKL
+291 INY
-297 EFFFA
+297 FFT
-302 YGNKAWVEEMPKGYF
+302 YGSKAWVEDMPKGYF
-317 MHKHTIPENS
+317 MHKHSIPENS

-338 EIGPKIRF
+338 EIGPKLRF
-346 YPEKFKILFKWENL
+346 NPEKFKNLFKWEHL
-360 DRIAEKILQNPNLV
+360 DAIAEIIVDEPNLV
-374 YKYTCKNNY
+374 FDYTCKNNY
-383 GAIVTNGTAI
+383 GGIVTNGTAI

-426 CIQEKD
+426 CIQEKN
-432 VDKVISYIQRISPSF
+432 VDKIISYVQRIAPSF

-467 IETVE
+467 IETVD

-537 GAIYKGRKE
+537 GSIYKGRKV

-563 IQGKLLDVIKGADVV
+563 IQGKINDIIKGADVV

-587 SKEAVKLMNE
+587 SKEAVKLMNP

-608 PEIFPDDAYEAGAFI
+608 PEIFPDDAYEAGAYI

-673 EKELRTDYI
+673 PKELRTDYI

-688 ITTSILVAT
+688 VSTSVLVAT
-697 DVAKLIVKNGLTK
+697 DVAKLVIKKGLTK
-710 KKNIN
+710 KRNIN
-715 LDQIRENIHSF
+715 IDKLRENIHSF

>member
-1 MGCDYTAELNEN
+1 MSCEGKCDPELS
-13 GNDLEEILK
+13 LEGILK
-22 ENHGLFDI
+22 RNHGLFDI
-30 KIKVAIRDSEA
+30 KIKVSIRDTEG

-54 LEIQKDISRGYE
+54 LEIQKELAKGYE
-66 LTNKANS
+66 QTNRANN
-73 IILITDSSKFN
+73 ILVLTDSSKFN
-84 SSSSEENKCCLI
+84 GENKCCLT
-96 KKDVEGKKMN
+96 KKCLEGKKWN
-106 NNVAMVYLESFTAYY
+106 NNAAMIYLEAFGTYY
-121 KYATNI
+121 KCAINV

-145 LDTINAVSLSFS
+145 LDTVNAVSLSFS

-162 GISPERLE
+162 GVCPKRVE
-170 EFKNLYKKFQKKP
+170 EFKKLFEKLEKKP
-183 EYAFI
+183 EYAFL
-188 DANKKVEIDEILEN
+188 DANKKLEIDELLAT
-202 KSTVLTSN
+202 KKTYLTSHS
-210 AIFAAIWRVALD
+210 IFAAVWRVALD

-231 VLNFIIDEIKND
+231 LLDYVIEQIKTD
-243 KIDLTKGDDFESDL
+243 KIDLTKGGNGNFQCDL
-257 TKIVEKTVDFV
+257 VQVVEKLCDYV
-268 FAEKLENHSFDKY
+268 FAEKLENHAFDKY
-281 NWRKLGLDKK
+281 NWRKLELSKC
-291 YVLKKL
+291 YILKKL
-297 EFFFA
+297 KFFFT
-302 YGNKAWVEEMPKGYF
+302 YGNKAWVEDMPKGYY

-327 VLLHSRNRGVI
+327 VLMHTRNRGVI
-338 EIGPKIRF
+338 EVGPKL
-346 YPEKFKILFKWENL
+346 KFAPKKFNCLFKWENL
-360 DRIAEKILQNPNLV
+360 DGIAEKIVDDPNLV
-374 YKYTCKNNY
+374 FELTCKNNF
-383 GAIVTNGTAI
+383 GAIVTNGTAV

-426 CIQEKD
+426 CIQEKN
-432 VDKVISYIQRISPSF
+432 VDKLIAYVQRIAPTY

-467 IETVE
+467 IETVD
-472 CPIFHDDQ
+472 CPMFHDDQ

-518 VSSLL
+518 VCSLL
-523 IHYGYK
+523 MEYGYK

-537 GAIYKGRKE
+537 GAIYKGRPV
-546 GMNPFKEKI
+546 GMNPFKDKI
-555 AEITNKDC
+555 AELTNKDC
-563 IQGKLLDVIKGADVV
+563 VQGKLSDVLKGADVV

-587 SKEAVKLMNE
+587 SKEDVKLMNK

-608 PEIFPDDAYEAGAFI
+608 PEIFPADAFEAGAYI

-635 NNSVVFPGLFRATID
+635 NNSLVFPGLFRATVD

-658 EMKIAAG
+658 AMKIAAG

-673 EKELRTDYI
+673 EKELREDFI

-688 ITTSILVAT
+688 VNTSVMVAY
-697 DVAKLIVKNGLTK
+697 DVAKLVVEKGLTN
-710 KKNIN
+710 KKNID
-715 LDQIRENIHSF
+715 LDKLRENIHSF
-726 FIDEKLTDVDK
+726 FIDETLTDVDKE

>member
-1 MGCDYTAELNEN
+1 MSCKGKCDPELS
-13 GNDLEEILK
+13 LEGILK
-22 ENHGLFDI
+22 KNHGLFDI
-30 KIKVAIRDSEA
+30 KIKVSIRDTEG

-54 LEIQKDISRGYE
+54 LEIQKELGRAYE
-66 LTNKANS
+66 QTNKGNNV
-73 IILITDSSKFN
+73 LVLTDSSKFLG
-84 SSSSEENKCCLI
+84 ENKCCLT
-96 KKDVEGKKMN
+96 KKCLDGKKWN
-106 NNVAMVYLESFTAYY
+106 NNASMIYLEAFATYY
-121 KYATNI
+121 KCTTNL

-135 LNLIKDAETL
+135 LNLVKDAETL
-145 LDTINAVSLSFS
+145 LDTVNAVALSFS

-162 GISPERLE
+162 GVCPKRVE
-170 EFKNLYKKFQKKP
+170 EFKKLFEKLEKKP
-183 EYAFI
+183 EYAFL
-188 DANKKVEIDEILEN
+188 DTNKKLEIDELLGT
-202 KSTVLTSN
+202 KKTLLTSN
-210 AIFAAIWRVALD
+210 AVVSAVWRVALD

-231 VLNFIIDEIKND
+231 LLDHVVGEIKAD
-243 KIDLTKGDDFESDL
+243 KIDLTKGDHFECDL
-257 TKIVEKTVDFV
+257 VKVVDNLLDYV
-268 FAEKLENHSFDKY
+268 FAQKLENHTYDKY
-281 NWRKLGLDKK
+281 NWRGLELNKC
-291 YVLKKL
+291 YVVKKL
-297 EFFFA
+297 KHFFT
-302 YGNKAWVEEMPKGYF
+302 YGSKAWVEEIPKGYY

-327 VLLHSRNRGVI
+327 ILMHARNRGVI
-338 EIGPKIRF
+338 EVGPKLRF
-346 YPEKFKILFKWENL
+346 CPKKFRCLFKWENL
-360 DRIAEKILQNPNLV
+360 DGIAEKIVENPELV
-374 YKYTCKNNY
+374 FELTCKNNF
-383 GAIVTNGTAI
+383 GAIVTNGTAV

-426 CIQEKD
+426 CIQEKN
-432 VDKVISYIQRISPSF
+432 VDKLIAYVQRIAPTY
-447 AIINLEDIKGPDCFT
+447 AIINLEDIKGPECFT

-472 CPIFHDDQ
+472 CPMFHDDQ

-518 VSSLL
+518 VCSLL
-523 IHYGYK
+523 MYYGYK

-546 GMNPFKEKI
+546 GMNPFKEKL

-563 IQGKLLDVIKGADVV
+563 VKGKLCDVLKGADVV

-587 SKEAVKLMNE
+587 KKEDVKLMNP
-597 KPIVFALANPT
+597 KPIVFALANPV
-608 PEIFPDDAYEAGAFI
+608 PEIFPKDAYEAGAYI

-635 NNSVVFPGLFRATID
+635 NNSVVFPGLFRATVD

-658 EMKIAAG
+658 EMKAAAG
-665 EAIANLVS
+665 KAIANLVS
-673 EKELRTDYI
+673 ESELRTDFI

-688 ITTSILVAT
+688 VMTSVIVAT
-697 DVAKLIVKNGLTK
+697 DVAKLVVEKGLTN
-710 KKNIN
+710 KKNID
-715 LDQIRENIHSF
+715 LDKLRENIHSF
-726 FIDEKLTDVDK
+726 FIDEKLSDVDQE

>member
-1 MGCDYTAELNEN
+1 MGCGNSIESGEESEL
-13 GNDLEEILK
+13 GLEEILK
-22 ENHGLFDI
+22 KNHGLFDI
-30 KIKVAIRDSEA
+30 KIKIAIRDSEA

-54 LEIQKDISRGYE
+54 LEIQKDISRAYE

-73 IILITDSSKFN
+73 ILVLTDSSKFWN
-84 SSSSEENKCCLI
+84 PNEKKCVLTTRSI
-96 KKDVEGKKMN
+96 GGKWN
-106 NNVAMVYLESFTAYY
+106 NNAAMVYLESFTAYY
-121 KYATNI
+121 KYASNI

-135 LNLIKDAETL
+135 VDLIKDAETL

-162 GISPERLE
+162 GVSQERFE
-170 EFKNLYKKFQKKP
+170 EFKKLFEKLGKKP
-183 EYAFI
+183 EYGYI
-188 DANKKVEIDEILEN
+188 NSNKKIEIDEMLL
-202 KSTVLTSN
+202 KKKTYLTSN
-210 AIFAAIWRVALD
+210 AIFALIWRVALD

-231 VLNFIIDEIKND
+231 ILNFVVDEIKND
-243 KIDLTKGDDFESDL
+243 KIDINKDEDFETDL
-257 TKIVEKTVDFV
+257 LLVLEKIVDFV
-268 FAEKLENHSFDKY
+268 FKEKLDNHSYDKY
-281 NWRKLGLDKK
+281 NWRKMKLSKD
-291 YVLKKL
+291 YILKKFNYFL
-297 EFFFA
+297 T
-302 YGNKAWVEEMPKGYF
+302 YGSKAWVEDMPKGYF
-317 MHKHTIPENS
+317 MHNHKIPENS

-338 EIGPKIRF
+338 EIGPKICF
-346 YPEKFKILFKWENL
+346 SPDKFKYLFKWEDL
-360 DRIAEKILQNPNLV
+360 DRISEKIIDAPGLV
-374 YKYTCKNNY
+374 FEYTCKSNY
-383 GAIVTNGTAI
+383 GSIITNGTAI

-426 CIQEKD
+426 CIQEKN
-432 VDKVISYIQRISPSF
+432 VDKVISYVQRIAPSF

-467 IETVE
+467 IETVD
-472 CPIFHDDQ
+472 CPMFHDDQ

-488 AGLINATKLRGSKP
+488 AGLIIATKLRGSKP

-546 GMNPFKEKI
+546 GMNPFKDKI

-563 IQGKLLDVIKGADVV
+563 IQGKLIDVIKGADVV

-587 SKEAVKLMNE
+587 SKECVKLMNP

-608 PEIFPDDAYEAGAFI
+608 PEIFPDEAYEAGAYI

-658 EMKIAAG
+658 EMKVAAG

-673 EKELRTDYI
+673 PKELRPDYI

-688 ITTSILVAT
+688 ITTSVMVAT
-697 DVAKLIVKNGLTK
+697 DVAKLVIEKKLTK
-710 KKNIN
+710 KKCIN
-715 LDQIRENIHSF
+715 LDKLRENIHSF
-726 FIDEKLTDVDK
+726 FIDEKLGDVDK